1 MIYEFMRFMAGDLAC
16 YISDLYNQYQFGLN
30 LVIIVTGFIWIAYKK
45 KNEEEVN
52 VQDIERG

>member
-1 MIYEFMRFMAGDLAC
+1 MLH
-16 YISDLYNQYQFGLN
+16 QFGLN